1 MELEPKLTTLGETI
15 EETVHLQKDYEQ
27 MIAKLQQLPTPL
39 EEFATKAD
47 KLLASKRIS
56 NELVVA
62 MGDTLHIVWDDILK
76 LVSDRRHILQLCA
89 TFHEKMG
96 SCRGKMSAL
105 EVACKDTMIP
115 IEVEAVQEFLNKFK
129 QLRIDVLAA
138 VMATLKEGDE
148 LLALLQE
155 LAGTGTL
162 DTRPDH
168 IKRDAMRSI
177 AQVQKWLENLY
188 DKRTMLEAAWQNR
201 KVQLE
206 QCLALAILAKDL
218 DELEIQLT
226 DKRNNITTMSF
237 SLGKD
242 LSFYFSVCY
251 VHFNYF
257 Y

>member
-1 MELEPKLTTLGETI
+1 MELEPKLTTLGDTI

-27 MIAKLQQLPTPL
+27 MIAKLQKLPTPL

-56 NELVVA
+56 SELVVA
-62 MGDTLHIVWDDILK
+62 MGETLHIVWDDILK
-76 LVSDRRHILQLCA
+76 LVADRKQILQLCA
-89 TFHEKMG
+89 AFHEKMG

-115 IEVEAVQEFLNKFK
+115 IEVDAVQEFLNKFK

-218 DELEIQLT
+218 NELEIQLT
-226 DKRNNITTMSF
+226 DRRNNITSMSF

-242 LSFYFSVCY
+242 LFL
-251 VHFNYF
+251 
-257 Y
+257 